1 MPARQAGR
9 GREQRDAPADTAVPR
24 GQSGCSNGG
33 PGQTDPPGW
42 WDRGCR
48 WGLPGPPGSS
58 NNRGLPP
65 SAEVQV
71 SEPPQLCPFGSGA
84 SPPGRG
90 GHNKALQLGAG
101 PRGRG
106 ISLQPAGPASVLGNG
121 APGDWEGGLEL
132 PRGPG
137 RGLRAAGGLQ
147 PLALSLPT
155 GLPFPKPCP
164 RLPFPGGTGCVPPKA
179 SLQPSGIGA
188 PQNVLLPKRAQQH
201 PAPRG
206 DVLGR
211 FVPPASPARRDE
223 ADPGRWKSPD
233 SGEDNSRQGE
243 RGKKKSP
250 LQFSAGFCL
259 T

>member
-1 MPARQAGR
+1 MPQRTRPCPGDRAAAAMGGQGRQTPPAG
-9 GREQRDAPADTAVPR
+9 GIAGAGGGCQAPQA
-24 GQSGCSNGG
+24 
-33 PGQTDPPGW
+33 
-42 WDRGCR
+42 
-48 WGLPGPPGSS
+48 PGSILGCHLQQ
-58 NNRGLPP
+58 RCRFP
-65 SAEVQV
+65 SPHSSAPLGPEQAPRD
-71 SEPPQLCPFGSGA
+71 EAATTKPCNWEQGPA
-84 SPPGRG
+84 G
-90 GHNKALQLGAG
+90 G
-101 PRGRG
+101 G

-188 PQNVLLPKRAQQH
+188 PQNVLLPRRAQQH

-223 ADPGRWKSPD
+223 ADPGWWKSPD